1 VHTEELYHNGDDFYA
16 QVFNTIKLAKTSLQL
31 EIHYM
36 DDLRLG
42 KEFFKI
48 VLAALKRGV
57 KVQVIIDG
65 LSPNTLTLQKWL
77 ILFKKY
83 GGEIVFF
90 HPVPWRIPCVDGI
103 FKLNKRSHKKVIL
116 VDEKT
121 AYLGSFNIDTRQMS
135 RSYGGEGWRDI
146 GIKVEGDIIE
156 TIKSGFDDTWNHCLG
171 YKKYNYT
178 GPCVNSIIRLNH
190 HTSWRRIYFDN
201 LVSRITEATERIWI
215 TNPYFVPDFRL
226 LDAFKK
232 AAQSGVDVKIL
243 VPQKSDLSLFPL
255 INSIFYRDLLKHG
268 VQVYEYTPSILHAKT
283 MIIDDWM
290 MLGSSNLNS
299 RTAKHD
305 WEIDIVLS
313 SEEVKHEFANR
324 FISELPQSVK
334 LSYKSVLDKFRK
346 RSFYFPVIRA
356 LKYFL

>member
-1 VHTEELYHNGDDFYA
+1 MHTEELYHNGDDFYC
-16 QVFNTIKLAKTSLQL
+16 QVFESIKFASSSLHF

-42 KEFFKI
+42 KEFFKAVI
-48 VLAALKRGV
+48 GALKRGV

-65 LSPNTLTLQKWL
+65 LTPNTPTLRKWL
-77 ILFKKY
+77 ILYKRY

-90 HPVPWRIPCVDGI
+90 HPVPWRIPCVDGF

-116 VDEKT
+116 IDAKT

-135 RSYGGEGWRDI
+135 RAYGGEGWRDI
-146 GIKVEGDIIE
+146 GIKVQGEIIK
-156 TIKSGFDDTWNHCLG
+156 TIKSGFDDTWNHCVG
-171 YKKYNYT
+171 NKNYNYT
-178 GPCVNSIIRLNH
+178 GPCVDSTIRLNH
-190 HTSWRRIYFDN
+190 HANWRRIYFDN
-201 LVSRITEATERIWI
+201 LVSKISEAKTRIWI
-215 TNPYFVPDFRL
+215 TNPYFVPDFRM

-232 AAQSGVDVKIL
+232 AALKGVDVKIL
-243 VPQKSDLSLFPL
+243 LPQKSDLSLFPL

-268 VQVYEYTPSILHAKT
+268 VEVYEYIPSILHAKT

-305 WEIDIVLS
+305 WEIDIVLTNVH
-313 SEEVKHEFANR
+313 VKMEFADR
-324 FISELPQSVK
+324 FINELPQSVK
-334 LSYKSVLDKFRK
+334 LTYKSVLDKFRK